1 MRSLT
6 EYRESLERIKGGTI
20 PVDLALEIVDAWE
33 QMEGAKGGEYTVSR
47 AVELSGK
54 SRGWFRRRLDG
65 WQQKGL
71 ARQLNDG
78 TWLVKDAAIP
88 RRASLP
94 SGGVDPSLSDEEFF
108 QLLNAS

>member
-33 QMEGAKGGEYTVSR
+33 KAEEKTAGEYTVSR
-47 AVELSGK
+47 AVEISGK
-54 SRGWFRRRLDG
+54 SRGWFRRRLEEFG
-65 WQQKGL
+65 AKGL
-71 ARQLNDG
+71 ARQLSDG

-88 RRASLP
+88 RRRTLP
-94 SGGVDPSLSDEEFF
+94 TGGVDPSLSDD
-108 QLLNAS
+108 QMLARIAS